1 MNEISP
7 TSNMWATVVVK
18 DFPAYEGVV
27 VNEMPYGI
35 YLYIGGDPKRLSLF
49 PWHNIVRISYKD
61 QY

>member
-1 MNEISP
+1 
-7 TSNMWATVVVK
+7 MWATVVVK